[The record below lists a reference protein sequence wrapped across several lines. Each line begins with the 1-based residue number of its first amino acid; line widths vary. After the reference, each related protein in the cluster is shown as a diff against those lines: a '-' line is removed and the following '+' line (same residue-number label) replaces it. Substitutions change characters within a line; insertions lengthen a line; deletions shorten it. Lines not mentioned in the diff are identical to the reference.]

1 MPVKLKTAAG
11 GSVSL
16 QGHAS
21 QSSDTTLTF
30 PNGTG
35 SNTQALTTDG
45 SGNLSWAAAGGGG
58 VMPNIAINGGM
69 RLSQR
74 GSSKS
79 SSTDKTYLV
88 DRFSLRNTSANE
100 SFTQEQSTDS
110 PAGFINSLKVTA
122 PSSYSSGGSLDYVAI
137 EYRPEGYDFEYT
149 EVGGSD
155 AKAVT
160 ISFWVKSSET
170 GTYTLAIR
178 HSENGGL
185 SYGTSYDIDDADT
198 WTKIEK
204 TITMATSGTWG
215 SGSNAACLID
225 WTLNID
231 TGRTFPSND
240 SWQSADYVGVSG
252 QEQWATTSGATFYL
266 TGVKIEVGSSATDF
280 THSTYAE
287 ELAKCQRYFF
297 SYTLMDGF
305 WHIAHDIYGGY
316 NGYMDINTPV
326 SLRTASPTV
335 SLTDTSTS
343 SYSWYST
350 ISGYAS
356 WINVAEIGGTS
367 WGNHEKVGLYFNSY
381 SSPDDTGGAYTDNE
395 GIMFKYDGS
404 GDAYLHVDAEL

>member
-1 MPVKLKTAAG
+1 MPVKLKTAGG

-35 SNTQALTTDG
+35 SNAQALTTDG
-45 SGNLSWAAAGGGG
+45 SGNLSWSTAGGGG

-69 RLSQR
+69 RISQR

-88 DRFSLRNTSANE
+88 DRFSLRNTSASE
-100 SFTQEQSTDS
+100 SFTQEQSTDA

-122 PSSYSSGGSLDYVAI
+122 PSSYSSGGGTDYVAI

-198 WTKIEK
+198 WTKVEK

-231 TGRTFPSND
+231 SYRQFPSND
-240 SWQSADYVGVSG
+240 SWQSADYLGASG

-287 ELAKCQRYFF
+287 ELAKCQRYYEK
-297 SYTLMDGF
+297 SYNMDTYAGT
-305 WHIAHDIYGGY
+305 ATY
-316 NGYMDINTPV
+316 NGMRQAGNMDSNSGNYSQRLSVDYAVRKRANPTLTAYDSSGNSGKVNMPDTTTNVTATLVMNQESTFAIEASVTGATDHRLYTHFV
-326 SLRTASPTV
+326 S
-335 SLTDTSTS
+335 
-343 SYSWYST
+343 
-350 ISGYAS
+350 
-356 WINVAEIGGTS
+356 
-367 WGNHEKVGLYFNSY
+367 
-381 SSPDDTGGAYTDNE
+381 
-395 GIMFKYDGS
+395 
-404 GDAYLHVDAEL
+404 DAEL